1 MTTMHAQSM
10 QVEGK
15 VSLFNTYPANNI
27 EVRAKKAKTVTMTG
41 PDGSFSLE
49 CNEKDV
55 VLVHEKAF
63 NALSE
68 KIDSKTENLEFNLV
82 FKNTPKNRKI
92 VVDNGNITREDLDY
106 ALENLMDENND
117 YCSYPDVFSLVK
129 GNFPELD
136 VRPAPSGE
144 VGIYLRRG
152 TKSLSQDSQT
162 LYIIDGQRTRG
173 ISHLNPCEIA
183 EIQILNEVK
192 AAKYGAGGSN
202 GALEIRT
209 KRAR

>member
-1 MTTMHAQSM
+1 M
-10 QVEGK
+10 
-15 VSLFNTYPANNI
+15 SLFSTYPANNI
-27 EVRAKKAKTVTMTG
+27 EVRAKKAKTTTMTG

-55 VLVHEKAF
+55 VLIQVKAF
-63 NALSE
+63 DALSKKVE
-68 KIDSKTENLEFNLV
+68 SRTESLEFNLV
-82 FKNTPKNRKI
+82 FKDTPKNRKI

-117 YCSYPDVFSLVK
+117 YCSYSDVFSMIK
-129 GNFPELD
+129 GKFPEVD
-136 VRPAPSGE
+136 VRPGPSGE
-144 VGIYLRRG
+144 SGIYLRRG
-152 TKSLSQDSQT
+152 TKSLSQDTQT
-162 LYIIDGQRTRG
+162 LYIIDGMRTSG

-183 EIQILNEVK
+183 EIRILTEVR
-192 AAKYGAGGSN
+192 AAKYGAGASN